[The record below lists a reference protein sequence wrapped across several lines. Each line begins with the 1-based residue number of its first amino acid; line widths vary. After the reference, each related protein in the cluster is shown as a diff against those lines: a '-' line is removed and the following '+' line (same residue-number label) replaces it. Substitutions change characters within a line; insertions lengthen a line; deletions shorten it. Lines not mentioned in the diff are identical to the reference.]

1 MHLLVKRN
9 FDIVDILALIS
20 VMVLARGGGSV
31 VEATYRVCGLY
42 RGGTAEKQVVR
53 SSLGRVTGCEPGY
66 A

>member
-1 MHLLVKRN
+1 
-9 FDIVDILALIS
+9 
-20 VMVLARGGGSV
+20 MVLARGGGSV